1 MIVPIMNLLPQVAV
15 CTLQPLR
22 EVGSMEKTQFWDIH
36 EVMEAL
42 RVANRHGIPLNKLRN
57 YGRSERKAG

>member
-1 MIVPIMNLLPQVAV
+1 MIVPLMNLQPQGAASE
-15 CTLQPLR
+15 LQPLR
-22 EVGSMEKTQFWDIH
+22 EIGSMEKTQFWDIH

-57 YGRSERKAG
+57 TACMERKAG